1 MLGKIFI
8 GIIAIIAA
16 IIIVGFVSMYPTN
29 IEDTKN
35 WISSGPF
42 SIDKQQYLL
51 GENIFLITTALQP
64 NEKGEIQFV
73 RPSGDIYRTIPF
85 DGQMRTDF
93 NQYFTP
99 FPSAALKVCS
109 SDDLVGDWF
118 VKFEGTNYESIK
130 FEIINDYLE
139 GEEYKF
145 INDCDPPT

>member
-1 MLGKIFI
+1 MQGKISI
-8 GIIAIIAA
+8 GIVAVIA
-16 IIIVGFVSMYPTN
+16 IIIVAGFVSMPPTN
-29 IEDTKN
+29 NEATKT
-35 WISSGPF
+35 WIISGPF
-42 SIDKQQYLL
+42 SIDKKQYLL

-64 NEKGEIQFV
+64 NEKGEIQFI

-109 SDDLVGDWF
+109 SEDLVGNWF
-118 VKFEGTNYESIK
+118 VKFEGTNYESIE
-130 FEIINDYLE
+130 FEIKNEYLE

-145 INDCDPPT
+145 INDCDPIS

>member
-1 MLGKIFI
+1 MQGKIAI
-8 GIIAIIAA
+8 GIVAVIA
-16 IIIVGFVSMYPTN
+16 IIIVVGFVSVPPTN
-29 IEDTKN
+29 NDSVEE
-35 WISSGPF
+35 WVSSGPF
-42 SIDKQQYLL
+42 SIDKHQYLL

-64 NEKGEIQFV
+64 HEKGEIQFI

-109 SDDLVGDWF
+109 SDDLVGKWF
-118 VKFEGTNYESIK
+118 VKFEGTSYDAIE
-130 FEIINDYLE
+130 FEITNDYLE

-145 INDCDPPT
+145 INDCQ